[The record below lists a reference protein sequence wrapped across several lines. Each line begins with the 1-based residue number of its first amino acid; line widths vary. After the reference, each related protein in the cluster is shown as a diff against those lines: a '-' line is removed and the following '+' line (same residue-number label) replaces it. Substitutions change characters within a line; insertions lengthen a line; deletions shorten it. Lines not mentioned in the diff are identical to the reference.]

1 MSLTHIDEK
10 GRASMVD
17 ISGKDDSVRV
27 AQAVAH
33 VRMRPETL
41 SLIMKGDL
49 PKGEVL
55 PVARLA
61 GIMAAKR
68 TSDLIPLCHPIR
80 ISRVAVDFAAVSEE
94 VLEIVTEVAAVDSTG
109 VEMEALTAAACAALT
124 VIDMCK
130 AVDKGLSIEKVHVL
144 KKSGGRS
151 GDYVWQEGKAQCKE
165 E

>member
-17 ISGKDDSVRV
+17 ISGKADSVRF

-33 VRMRPETL
+33 VRMGPETL
-41 SLIMKGDL
+41 RMIMEGNL

-61 GIMAAKR
+61 GIMGAKR
-68 TSDLIPLCHPIR
+68 TSDLIPLCHPLR
-80 ISRVAVDFAAVSEE
+80 ISRAAVDFVIVSDE
-94 VLEIVTEVAAVDSTG
+94 VLEIVAEVTALDSTG

-151 GDYVWQEGKAQCKE
+151 GDYVWQEEKA
-165 E
+165 